1 MTAAPLPAG
10 AVTGTSGDATISD
23 VARLAE
29 VSIKTVSRVLNH
41 EPGVHVDTRAAVER
55 AIAELRYRPKK
66 SARSLAGAR
75 SFLIGLLYYDPS
87 AQFVAGVQQGAT
99 MRCREAGYHLVV
111 ESLHDDAPDLR
122 EQVDR
127 MVSTLRPD
135 GMILTP
141 PLCDNPEVLAALR
154 DSRTPCVLVSPG
166 RHTKDAGRDMP
177 SVRMDDVHAAEETT
191 NLLLSLG
198 HERIAFVKGPSS
210 QSASALRHQ
219 GFVRAMKAH
228 RVGIV
233 EDYVIAGRFD
243 FESGVEAA
251 HRLLSLARPPTA
263 VFASNDDMALGV
275 LAAAQA
281 LGLAVPGE
289 LSIAGF
295 DDSPASG
302 LVWPALTTV
311 RQPKAEMARVAVEM
325 LIAARAG
332 DFDGPAQAR
341 GTDFHRVLPH
351 ELVVRDSTAA
361 PATQAIAE
369 QARARARERT
379 RPKR

>member
-1 MTAAPLPAG
+1 
-10 AVTGTSGDATISD
+10 VTGVSGPTISD

-55 AIAELRYRPKK
+55 AIAELRYRPKQ

-141 PLCDNPEVLAALR
+141 PLCDNAEVLAALR
-154 DSRTPCVLVSPG
+154 DSHTPCVLVSPG
-166 RHTKDAGRDMP
+166 RHAKGGGDEMP

-219 GFVRAMKAH
+219 GFLRAMKAH
-228 RVGIV
+228 RIPVV
-233 EDYVIAGRFD
+233 EDYVIVGRFD

-311 RQPKAEMARVAVEM
+311 RQPKAEMARAAVEM

-332 DFDGPAQAR
+332 DHDASASTR
-341 GTDFHRVLPH
+341 GADFHRVLPH

-361 PATQAIAE
+361 PAAHAGAE